1 MIVDGI
7 SLGRVKHLYSGTE
20 YYIEE
25 LCIKTEMQGIGIGSK
40 FIEMIEKYL
49 VKHNIHRIFLQT
61 EDSGSLQGS
70 FPKSHRQ
77 SYVGQWRLH
86 RNQLLRSGWVMY
98 GKSGKP
104 YRYRVRETLHLHSD
118 PDCISDP
125 AFSPG
130 P

>member
-61 EDSGSLQGS
+61 EKGMPAYDFYRKMDYNELIEHVS
-70 FPKSHRQ
+70 FVKNFSILKIAKRSIKSAMQ
-77 SYVGQWRLH
+77 PVVY
-86 RNQLLRSGWVMY
+86 
-98 GKSGKP
+98 
-104 YRYRVRETLHLHSD
+104 
-118 PDCISDP
+118 I
-125 AFSPG
+125 
-130 P
+130 